1 MMRPRNS
8 QSARLTHVAT
18 VGEPARKGGMLPRRL
33 LVLVMVTAA
42 VLGMFFLGQRWV
54 PGILAAH
61 WRKSLTT
68 VSDDRAEMLVAAA
81 ARLGR
86 PGIPVLV
93 EAMASP
99 RESVAK
105 AGRLWLDRQMASWE
119 NVAGRESQR
128 NVAAL
133 AEALASEQDTYS
145 PAARLDAARI
155 AHRLL
160 EWRLDGRIVNRG
172 RVTWLCEQLL
182 RAADY
187 KVAQS
192 PGHPTSALSVAAGL
206 EMQELAGPVA
216 LPDGTATTPGRLEIP
231 ELPRVAEPRARFG
244 SQGDR
249 GAASNIVPLP
259 SVDQGPRSGDL
270 ADAWSMQGHRL
281 GDDPPRGSAGRLY
294 PSTGERVLVPSSPE
308 EEAPAA
314 EGQVSL
320 SDLSLSECMQRLHVS
335 GLDSLSA
342 EAELKRRGFDPLR
355 LSIARR
361 VYDPDRRVRLQ
372 LVRDLPGIPGIGATE
387 WLIKMAGDED
397 EEVRLAAISLLAT
410 VSDPTVL
417 DRVESMARHDRA
429 ERIRTQAER
438 LQKRREVLQR

>member
-1 MMRPRNS
+1 MRPQNS

-18 VGEPARKGGMLPRRL
+18 VGEPARKGGMLPRHL
-33 LVLVMVTAA
+33 TVLVIVTAA
-42 VLGMFFLGQRWV
+42 ILGMFLLGRRWV
-54 PGILAAH
+54 PEILAAH

-105 AGRLWLDRQMASWE
+105 AGRLWLDRQMKSWE
-119 NVAGRESQR
+119 NVAGTESQR

-145 PAARLDAARI
+145 PAARLDAARL

-160 EWRLDGRIVNRG
+160 QWRLDGRIVDRG
-172 RVTWLCEQLL
+172 RVTWLCGQLL

-192 PGHPTSALSVAAGL
+192 PGHPTSAVSADAGL

-216 LPDGTATTPGRLEIP
+216 SPDETAIATRRLEIP
-231 ELPRVAEPRARFG
+231 ELPRVAEPRGRFG

-249 GAASNIVPLP
+249 ATASNVVPLP

-281 GDDPPRGSAGRLY
+281 GDDPPRRSAGRIY
-294 PSTGERVLVPSSPE
+294 PSTAERVLVPPSPE
-308 EEAPAA
+308 EEEAPIA

-320 SDLSLSECMQRLHVS
+320 SDMSLSECMQRLHVP

-342 EAELKRRGFDPLR
+342 ETELKRRGFDPLR

-387 WLIKMAGDED
+387 WLIKMAADED

-410 VSDPTVL
+410 VNDPTVL
-417 DRVESMARHDRA
+417 DRVESMARRDRA
-429 ERIRTQAER
+429 ERIRMQAER